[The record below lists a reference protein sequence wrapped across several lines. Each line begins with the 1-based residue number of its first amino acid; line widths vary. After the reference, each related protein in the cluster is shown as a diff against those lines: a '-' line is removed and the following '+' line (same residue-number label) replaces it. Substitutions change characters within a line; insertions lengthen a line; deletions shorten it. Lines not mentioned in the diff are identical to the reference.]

1 MAPPHPN
8 PAIYTQEKETT
19 TMRNVTVNRDEF
31 LVEVTANREA
41 HREVFEEALD
51 GYHRRLKAEL
61 EQRVRD
67 LKAGRRINQ
76 YIGLPEPEDHTD
88 DYDRVIMMAHM
99 SVEDTITLSEDEFAM
114 YVMDQWR
121 WKQDFAETTRRHLR

>member
-1 MAPPHPN
+1 
-8 PAIYTQEKETT
+8 
-19 TMRNVTVNRDEF
+19 MRNVTVNRDEF

-121 WKQDFAETTRRHLR
+121 WKQDFAETTLRYLR

>member
-1 MAPPHPN
+1 
-8 PAIYTQEKETT
+8 
-19 TMRNVTVNRDEF
+19 MRNVTVNRDEF

-41 HREVFEEALD
+41 HREVFEEVLE
-51 GYHRRLKAEL
+51 GFHRRLKAEL
-61 EQRVRD
+61 DRRVRD
-67 LKAGRRINQ
+67 LKAGRHINQ

-88 DYDRVIMMAHM
+88 DYDRVIMMAQM

-121 WKQDFAETTRRHLR
+121 WKQDFTETSQRYLG